1 MLAKAQTVAMIA
13 LMDELSAR
21 YEVLPP
27 RSFVIPEYA
36 FGEMATDCDV
46 SMETLRGEFG
56 NGTIV
61 LVGTNDPSMDG
72 CPCDGEH
79 VRYAGVRAD
88 GMIIPPITSGTF
100 EEVLLV
106 PDEAQ
111 WANAQPIDPEAFAL

>member
-13 LMDELSAR
+13 LMDELSAEF
-21 YEVLPP
+21 EVLPP

-36 FGEMATDCDV
+36 FAEMATDCDV
-46 SMETLRGEFG
+46 SMDELRQEFG
-56 NGTIV
+56 NGTVV

-79 VRYAGVRAD
+79 VRYASVRAD
-88 GMIIPPITSGTF
+88 GMIVPPITSGTF

-106 PDEAQ
+106 PEEAR
-111 WANAQPIDPEAFAL
+111 WESATAIDPEAFAL